1 MTLSHAPLTGF
12 TLHPTLERDSHHLAW
27 LSLCEVRLIDDMR
40 WLWLLLVPQRPD
52 KKEIYELAPLDQV
65 MMTFETNLVAE
76 ALQITTECDKLN
88 IATIG
93 NKVPQLHQ
101 HIIART
107 VDDAAWPEPVWGQG
121 TAAPYDDGTLSVTMK
136 RIKSAINAQ

>member
-1 MTLSHAPLTGF
+1 MTSSHAPLAGF

-27 LSLCEVRLIDDMR
+27 LSLCEIRIIDDAR
-40 WLWLLLVPQRPD
+40 WQWLLLIPQRPD
-52 KKEIYELAPLDQV
+52 IKEIYELAPLDQV

-76 ALQITTECDKLN
+76 ALQMTTECDKLN

-101 HIIART
+101 HIIARQI
-107 VDDAAWPEPVWGQG
+107 DDAAWPEPVWGKG
-121 TAAPYDDGTLSVTMK
+121 TPQPYDESDLNIVMK
-136 RIKSAINAQ
+136 RIKTAIKAQ